1 MSCLPRYCV
10 PYYQQGLDFDLY
22 RLDVSPAPAPAIT
35 LEQAYAHL
43 RLTPL
48 GSPPEH
54 PDDALLLDKIQ
65 AVTDELE
72 SCTGWLGRTLV
83 TQVWRMDLSR
93 MPSAR
98 RFQLPLPPLQSVES
112 IAYTDADGNAAVVD
126 PSTYTVVAAA
136 SSHDTS
142 VGYIDLNHGQNWPRI
157 QRPGDRAV
165 QVTFTAGYP
174 DGKVPPYIRAYM
186 LLRLGFLY
194 EHRES
199 VIVAPGA
206 LPYEMPGMN
215 GMLEN
220 YRVRGLIR

>member
-10 PYYQQGLDFDLY
+10 PYARQGLDFDLQ
-22 RLDVSPAPAPAIT
+22 RLDVSPAPEPAIT
-35 LEQAYAHL
+35 LEQARDQC
-43 RLTPL
+43 RLTAL

-72 SCTGWLGRTLV
+72 AVTGWLGRSLV
-83 TQVWRMDLSR
+83 TQQWRLNLSR

-98 RFQLPLPPLQSVES
+98 RLQLPLPPLQSVES
-112 IAYTDADGNAAVVD
+112 IGYTDTAGNPAVVD
-126 PSTYTVVAAA
+126 PASYTVVAAA
-136 SSHDTS
+136 GAQDNS
-142 VGYIDLNHGQNWPRI
+142 VGYIDLNAGQNWPRI
-157 QRPGDRAV
+157 QRQGDRAV
-165 QVTFTAGYP
+165 VVTFTAGYP
-174 DGKVPPYIRAYM
+174 PGKVPAYIRAYM

-194 EHRES
+194 EHREA
-199 VIVAPGA
+199 VVVAPGA
-206 LPYEMPGMN
+206 IPMEMPGMN